1 LRHNPKWDIL
11 PAVAMKALFLF
22 ILIAVVFAGAVL
34 LIQHV
39 STALGI
45 ILILVGASPVL
56 LLLLALVVR
65 KLDKTGGDEGSK
77 Q

>member
-1 LRHNPKWDIL
+1 
-11 PAVAMKALFLF
+11 MKALFLF
-22 ILIAVVFAGAVL
+22 LLIAVVFAGAIL

-45 ILILVGASPVL
+45 ILILVGALPFL
-56 LLLLALVVR
+56 LIGIALIVR
-65 KLDKTGGDEGSK
+65 RFDKEK

>member
-1 LRHNPKWDIL
+1 
-11 PAVAMKALFLF
+11 MKALFLF
-22 ILIAVVFAGAVL
+22 LMLAVVFGGGIL

-56 LLLLALVVR
+56 LILLALAVR
-65 KLDKTGGDEGSK
+65 KLDKKGEDKGSE

>member
-1 LRHNPKWDIL
+1 
-11 PAVAMKALFLF
+11 MKAVFLF
-22 ILIAVVFAGAVL
+22 ILVAVIFAGGIL

-56 LLLLALVVR
+56 LLLLALAVR
-65 KLDKTGGDEGSK
+65 KLDQKGENKGSK
-77 Q
+77 P

>member
-1 LRHNPKWDIL
+1 
-11 PAVAMKALFLF
+11 MKALFLF
-22 ILIAVVFAGAVL
+22 LMLAVIFGGGVL

-45 ILILVGASPVL
+45 ILILVGALPVL

-65 KLDKTGGDEGSK
+65 KFDKPGGDEGSK
-77 Q
+77 K

>member
-45 ILILVGASPVL
+45 ILILVGALPFL
-56 LLLLALVVR
+56 LIGIALIVR
-65 KLDKTGGDEGSK
+65 RFDKEK

>member
-1 LRHNPKWDIL
+1 
-11 PAVAMKALFLF
+11 MKALFLF
-22 ILIAVVFAGAVL
+22 LLVAVIFAGGVL

-45 ILILVGASPVL
+45 ILILAGASPVL
-56 LLLLALVVR
+56 LILLALAVR
-65 KLDKTGGDEGSK
+65 KLDNKGEDKGRK

>member
-1 LRHNPKWDIL
+1 
-11 PAVAMKALFLF
+11 MKALFLF
-22 ILIAVVFAGAVL
+22 IALAVVFAGGVL

-45 ILILVGASPVL
+45 ILILVGALPYL
-56 LLLLALVVR
+56 LIGIALIVR
-65 KLDKTGGDEGSK
+65 RFDKEK